1 LKIFGKFFETF
12 FGDMSFSQTATSFRL
27 FSENIMK
34 KLGLLVFAVVITGSL
49 ALVWAIT
56 GKSVI
61 GSSII
66 HFDIK
71 GSGKVVTEKRDVSG
85 FKGVHAGGAMQLE
98 ITVGKE
104 FSVELEGD
112 DNILPTIKTEV
123 RGDKLYFERKES
135 RTWSRGRVIAR
146 ITMPELNDLDIS
158 GASNATVNNVK
169 TESLKVE
176 SSGASRIEISGEAR
190 IVDVEVSGASKL
202 DAENLKTE
210 RAKVQASGASKAS
223 VFASE
228 AIDVDASGA
237 SRINYSGNPKSVV
250 KDTSGASSVSAN

>member
-1 LKIFGKFFETF
+1 
-12 FGDMSFSQTATSFRL
+12 
-27 FSENIMK
+27 MK
-34 KLGLLVFAVVITGSL
+34 KLGLLVFAVVIVGSL
-49 ALVWAIT
+49 ALVWAVT

-61 GSSII
+61 GSSFI

-71 GSGKVVTEKRDVSG
+71 GSGNITTEKRDLSG
-85 FKGVHAGGAMQLE
+85 FRGVHAGGAMQLE

-146 ITMPELNDLDIS
+146 VTMPELDDLDVS

-169 TESLKVE
+169 TESLKLE

-190 IVDVEVSGASKL
+190 NLDVEVSGASKL

-210 RAKVQASGASKAS
+210 RAKLESSGASKVS
-223 VFASE
+223 IFATE
-228 AIDVDASGA
+228 TVDANASGA
-237 SRINYSGNPKSVV
+237 SRIVYSGNPKSVK
-250 KDTSGASSVSAN
+250 KDASGASSISGS